1 MNKQPFILYSY
12 VLDERGGGTSLGA
25 NFELQGIVNPYWVH
39 LDATS
44 PDTNHFLKHSMA
56 LPPHVVDG
64 LLADESRPRCDVFD
78 NGILI
83 ILRGVNLNP
92 GANPE
97 DMVSLRIWLEENR
110 VITTRFRRIMAVED
124 IVHQLQEG
132 VGPTS
137 TGHLVARLG
146 ARLTERMT
154 PLISQL
160 EDEMGEL
167 EERLLESESHQEKD
181 LNVLRSDLV
190 RIRRLTIALRRFLS
204 PQRMA
209 LVTLSNASADTPW
222 MSQAVTGRFRDVT
235 DRATRITEDL
245 DEARDRCAVS
255 QDEIAVRLSEKTNRT
270 IYVLTLVS
278 AVMLPLGFLTGLL
291 GVNVAGIPGAEFP
304 KAFWIFCGLLA
315 AIVALELWF
324 FRRKKWL

>member
-1 MNKQPFILYSY
+1 PLTEDFDPAQSA
-12 VLDERGGGTSLGA
+12 D
-25 NFELQGIVNPYWVH
+25 PYWVH

-56 LPPHVVDG
+56 LPTHVVDG

-160 EDEMGEL
+160 EASVGFSTD
-167 EERLLESESHQEKD
+167 
-181 LNVLRSDLV
+181 
-190 RIRRLTIALRRFLS
+190 S
-204 PQRMA
+204 PAHHRAETFPVPAAHGTGDAVQRKCRYA
-209 LVTLSNASADTPW
+209 
-222 MSQAVTGRFRDVT
+222 
-235 DRATRITEDL
+235 L
-245 DEARDRCAVS
+245 DEPVCYRS
-255 QDEIAVRLSEKTNRT
+255 IS
-270 IYVLTLVS
+270 
-278 AVMLPLGFLTGLL
+278 
-291 GVNVAGIPGAEFP
+291 
-304 KAFWIFCGLLA
+304 
-315 AIVALELWF
+315 
-324 FRRKKWL
+324 